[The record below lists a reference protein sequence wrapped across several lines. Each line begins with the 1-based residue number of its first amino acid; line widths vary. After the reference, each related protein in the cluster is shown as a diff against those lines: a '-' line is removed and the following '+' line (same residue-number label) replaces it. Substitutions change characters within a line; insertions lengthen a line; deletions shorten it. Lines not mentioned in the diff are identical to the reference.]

1 MRRITLPLLCFLLIV
16 MNTVSVAASS
26 GRTGHSFVA
35 LQASSAS
42 YCAEPEELAFL
53 KLINDYRAQNGLGPL
68 VLTQTLGAASEHHS
82 VDMAVNNYFAH
93 ILFDGTDWS
102 QNMTNYG
109 YTYNTYRG
117 ENLAAGN
124 ESASATFTQWKNS
137 AGHNANML
145 TANYTAIGIGRAYG
159 ATSTYKWYWTTD
171 FGGYTDAGAVVCP
184 TGSTPT
190 PLPTVAKTPAST
202 PASSAT
208 ALSQPTATRTPQP
221 TATRTPVPAVGAT
234 STAAPTSTKPPAP
247 TATSTVTLA
256 PTATSTNTPRPTAT
270 RTPLPTATKSPV
282 PTSTSTVPPV
292 PTATTASTATV
303 APAVVAYVANMS
315 GKSTSGKGHRTVSVT
330 ANIVDSNGQ
339 AMPGA
344 TVTIVIT
351 APNGATQTVAGI
363 TNRRGQM
370 SWSAPVAES
379 GMYQAQVNNVTMPRV
394 TYDPSRNRINS
405 VRIRVR

>member
-1 MRRITLPLLCFLLIV
+1 MRRIALPLLCFFLIAI
-16 MNTVSVAASS
+16 NTVSVGASPA
-26 GRTGHSFVA
+26 RTGNSFVA
-35 LQASSAS
+35 RQASSAN

-145 TANYTAIGIGRAYG
+145 TPNYTAIGIGRAYG

-171 FGGYTDAGAVVCP
+171 FGGYTDAGAVVCS
-184 TGSTPT
+184 TGWTPT

-221 TATRTPVPAVGAT
+221 TATRTPVPTVGAT
-234 STAAPTSTKPPAP
+234 STPAPTSTNPPAP
-247 TATSTVTLA
+247 TATWTVT
-256 PTATSTNTPRPTAT
+256 PKPTAT
-270 RTPLPTATKSPV
+270 RTPA

-292 PTATTASTATV
+292 PTATTASTATA
-303 APAVVAYVANMS
+303 APAVVAYVSNMS
-315 GKSTSGKGHRTVSVT
+315 GKSTSKKGHRTVSVT

-339 AMPGA
+339 AVRGA
-344 TVTIVIT
+344 TVTVVIT
-351 APNGATQTVAGI
+351 APNGATQTATGI

-370 SWSAPVAES
+370 SWSAPVVDS
-379 GMYQAQVNNVTMPRV
+379 GTYQAQVTNVTMPRV
-394 TYDPSRNRINS
+394 TYDPSRNMISSIRIS
-405 VRIRVR
+405 VR